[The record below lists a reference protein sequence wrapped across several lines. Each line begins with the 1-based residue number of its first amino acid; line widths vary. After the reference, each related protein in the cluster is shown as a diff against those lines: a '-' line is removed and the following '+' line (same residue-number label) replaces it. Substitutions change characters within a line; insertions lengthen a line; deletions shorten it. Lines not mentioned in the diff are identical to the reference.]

1 MATRRPSKNSGR
13 LILDNCYHGHGLCG
27 ARLQIT
33 ATSCLHPYTTVT
45 ALLVRYFLKGFPCC
59 PYPRRRAPLSLVRN
73 CVCRNAAEYIKLPF
87 LLEAGKFMASLCS
100 GSGKYCF
107 FQSNVLAAGKEGVKP
122 RSLYLPRNLKNCL
135 QAKRV
140 LPLYRGRERVIITEI
155 QWTPRNCRPFFSCQP
170 APKEYRLLL
179 FREKKKRRGWTP
191 DSFTRKLVF
200 PKNSSRVPKLPKRI
214 VNMRLCGKHL
224 YPRVNDGQIYEK
236 CWG

>member
-59 PYPRRRAPLSLVRN
+59 PYPRRRVPLSLVRN

-107 FQSNVLAAGKEGVKP
+107 FQSNVLAARKEGESEVKP
-122 RSLYLPRNLKNCL
+122 RSLYLSRNLKNCL

-140 LPLYRGRERVIITEI
+140 LPLYRRTTRTSHYYGD
-155 QWTPRNCRPFFSCQP
+155 PMDPSKLSSFFFLS
-170 APKEYRLLL
+170 
-179 FREKKKRRGWTP
+179 TV
-191 DSFTRKLVF
+191 S
-200 PKNSSRVPKLPKRI
+200 
-214 VNMRLCGKHL
+214 
-224 YPRVNDGQIYEK
+224 
-236 CWG
+236 